1 MNLNEAEKH
10 LMINAAAGNA
20 TLLVSPSGFGK
31 STMVM
36 KVFKRYR
43 AEQAALGKS
52 VGLGVIFA
60 ATQTPSDLIGYQFM
74 GKRTFDLPDGTQ
86 KTFTVTDPSVPV
98 WMLDVFTGKP
108 ASLFDTFFLVIEE
121 YGQGDPDTK
130 KAAAEI
136 FLNGGTAPF
145 YLPEGSIRIACSN
158 QGSRY
163 GVTKDFLFSIARRT
177 LCKIDPDV
185 DILVDHMDKPYE
197 FQGKMW
203 NTMSATKAW
212 AKTHPTEVFE
222 AEPKE
227 DGPWCNPRTLCAMD
241 RYAQCAAAVNGGEIP
256 VNDGSFM
263 EMCAGT
269 VGMPV
274 TQSYV
279 GFLQFRTQLPSY
291 EDVVKDPDNCP
302 VPAKADLLML
312 MAYEVAAQ
320 TRVEHLTESIKYISR
335 MPKDMGVT
343 YITSLLRRDYKGLI
357 NQPAMQGWIGKNAA
371 LVSII
376 ASMSQ

>member
-1 MNLNEAEKH
+1 MNLVQAEKQIM
-10 LMINAAAGNA
+10 LNSLAGNA
-20 TLLVSPSGFGK
+20 SLVVSPSGYGK
-31 STMVM
+31 STVILSA
-36 KVFKRYR
+36 FKKYR
-43 AEQAALGKS
+43 DKLAANGKTI
-52 VGLGVIFA
+52 GLGIIFA

-74 GKRTFDLPDGTQ
+74 GKRRFELADGSTQ
-86 KTFTVTDPSVPV
+86 EFTVTDPSVPL
-98 WMLDVFTGKP
+98 WMLDVYTGKP

-145 YLPEGSIRIACSN
+145 YLPQGSIRVACSN

-177 LCKIDPDV
+177 LVKIDPDV
-185 DILVDHMDKPYE
+185 DVLVDHLDKDYV
-197 FQGKMW
+197 FQGRKW
-203 NTMSATKAW
+203 ATMGVTKAW
-212 AKTHPTEVFE
+212 AKTHPAEVFE

-241 RYAQCAAAVNGGEIP
+241 RYAQCAAEDNNGELP
-256 VNDGSFM
+256 VNDAAFM

-269 VGMPV
+269 VGMPA

-291 EDVVKDPDNCP
+291 EDVVNDPANCP
-302 VPAKADLLML
+302 IPQKADLLML

-320 TRVEHLTESIKYISR
+320 TRVDKLAESLAYISR

-343 YITSLLRRDYKGLI
+343 YVTSLLRRDYKGLI
-357 NQPAMQGWIGKNAA
+357 NQPAMQGWISRNSA
-371 LVSII
+371 LISII
-376 ASMSQ
+376 ASLAQ